1 MLQSHRLAQIDALAK
16 RGVGIACL
24 HYAVE
29 VPKEKGGPEFLTWM
43 GGYFEPHWSVNPH
56 WTLAKTELAPAHP
69 IVRGVKPF
77 ETDDEWYYHMRFCDP
92 PEGLTL
98 ILTAVPPDSTRERP
112 DGPHSNNPSVRA
124 GKGSREA
131 LAWAYERPG
140 GGRGFGCTG
149 AHFHRNWAHDDFR
162 TMMLNALVWTAGLDV
177 PEGGVASTVTADD
190 LVANM
195 DDKQPKK
202 N

>member
-1 MLQSHRLAQIDALAK
+1 
-16 RGVGIACL
+16 
-24 HYAVE
+24 
-29 VPKEKGGPEFLTWM
+29 
-43 GGYFEPHWSVNPH
+43 
-56 WTLAKTELAPAHP
+56 
-69 IVRGVKPF
+69 
-77 ETDDEWYYHMRFCDP
+77 MRFRDP

-98 ILTAVPPDSTRERP
+98 LLTAVPPNDTRERP
-112 DGPHSNNPSVRA
+112 DGAHSNNPTVRA

-177 PEGGVASTVTADD
+177 PEGGVASAVSADD
-190 LVANM
+190 LAANL
-195 DDKQPKK
+195 DDKPPKK
-202 N
+202 